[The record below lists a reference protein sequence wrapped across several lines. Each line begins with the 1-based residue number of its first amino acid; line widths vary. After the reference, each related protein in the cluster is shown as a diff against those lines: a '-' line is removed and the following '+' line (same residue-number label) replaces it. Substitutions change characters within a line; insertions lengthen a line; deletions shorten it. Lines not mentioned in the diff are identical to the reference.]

1 MKKIVAWII
10 LLIWANTAAAEEY
23 NAKVIVVI
31 DGDTLVVL
39 HNNAKVKI
47 RLANIDAPEKDQP
60 FGMDA
65 RQVMVEMADKKMAH
79 IDSKAVDKYG
89 RSIALVTVGGLNVN
103 EEMVK
108 RGMAWDY
115 SHYKPGRV
123 YMALQSEAQQ
133 ARRGLWSQHNPI
145 APWVWRKTHPP
156 VRSSGPTK
164 ATKESKPS
172 KHHSRIG
179 VFIDSGCGH
188 KRHCSQMSSCEE
200 AYFYFDHCGVKSL
213 AKAKDGVPCKQ
224 LCEKKK

>member
-1 MKKIVAWII
+1 VKKILALMS
-10 LLIWANTAAAEEY
+10 LLIWVNCAAAEEY

-65 RQVMVEMADKKMAH
+65 RQVMIEMAFKKMAH

-89 RSIALVTVGGLNVN
+89 RTVALVSVDGLNVN

-108 RGMAWDY
+108 RGMAWEY
-115 SHYKPGRV
+115 SYYKPGRG

-133 ARRGLWSQHNPI
+133 AHRGLWSQRSPI
-145 APWVWRKTHPP
+145 APWVWRRTHPP
-156 VRSSGPTK
+156 TRSDSPK
-164 ATKESKPS
+164 KERKTTAS
-172 KHHSRIG
+172 HARIG
-179 VFIDSGCGH
+179 VFNDTTCGR
-188 KRHCSQMSSCEE
+188 KRHCSQMNSCEE
-200 AYFYFDHCGVKSL
+200 ANFYFTQCGVKSL
-213 AKAKDGVPCKQ
+213 DKTGDGVPCKQ
-224 LCEKKK
+224 LCKEKK

>member
-1 MKKIVAWII
+1 MKKIFASIVI
-10 LLIWANTAAAEEY
+10 LIWANLATAEEY

-65 RQVMVEMADKKMAH
+65 RQAMVGMAFKKMAN

-89 RSIALVTVGGLNVN
+89 RTVALVTVDGLNVN

-115 SHYKPGRV
+115 SYYKPGRG

-133 ARRGLWSQHNPI
+133 AHRGLWSQRNPI
-145 APWVWRKTHPP
+145 APWIWRRSHPP
-156 VRSSGPTK
+156 VKTNYSK
-164 ATKESKPS
+164 KENKPAKS
-172 KHHSRIG
+172 HANIS
-179 VFIDSGCGH
+179 VFDDITCRR
-188 KRHCSQMSSCEE
+188 KRHCSQMNSCEE
-200 AYFYFDHCGVKSL
+200 AYFYFTRCGVKSL
-213 AKAKDGVPCKQ
+213 DKTKDGVPCKQ
-224 LCEKKK
+224 LCEQKK